1 MKKTVVFLCV
11 CAAVCVSAA
20 VNIELKQNKKG
31 NREYNNFRILN
42 SAPVKYNIDYNIS
55 ERKGVKTVGDRSS
68 SSTGIGLNYGWYNS
82 GCLRIFVNGKT
93 LNTPAKIDR
102 KGDTLTFT
110 WTEAVLKMTFPEGSD
125 RIYCHVSAPGA
136 KNVKLGF
143 LGMPGFLAKRKSEMK
158 SYVSTSKVNH
168 FLNDGKYITQG
179 ESWFM
184 LYDGEINK
192 RGIPVVILD
201 PAEVKSGEVT
211 GGAKRLLIVAQ
222 FAMKKSDC
230 RFILMGIP
238 SGHKDAETLYE
249 DLKANGGKY
258 LESLKKFQFK

>member
-1 MKKTVVFLCV
+1 MKKTALFLSLCAVLCV
-11 CAAVCVSAA
+11 SGA
-20 VNIELKQNKKG
+20 VNIEHRQNRKG
-31 NREYNNFRILN
+31 NREFNNFRILN
-42 SAPVKYNIDYNIS
+42 SAPVKYNIDYHIS
-55 ERKGVKTVGDRSS
+55 ENKGVKTVGDRSS

-82 GCLRIFVNGKT
+82 GSIRIHVNGKA
-93 LNTPAKIDR
+93 LNMPAKIDR
-102 KGDTLTFT
+102 KGDTMTFT
-110 WTEAVLKMTFPEGSD
+110 WSEAVLKMTFPEGGD
-125 RIYCHVSAPGA
+125 KIYCRVSAPGA

-192 RGIPVVILD
+192 RGIPVVMLD

-211 GGAKRLLIVAQ
+211 GGAKRLLIAAS
-222 FAMKKSDC
+222 FDMKKSDC
-230 RFILMGIP
+230 RFILMGVP
-238 SGHKDAETLYE
+238 AEHMDAETLYE
-249 DLKANGGKY
+249 DLKARGAMY
-258 LESLKKFQFK
+258 LNALKKFQFK